1 MHLSW
6 IETGFMDTFSPIE
19 MPVLMLFPSRRVFPF
34 AWSLMA
40 VPKSSSQKM
49 LYLWAKYDRD
59 HWDELHGEDSQCRT
73 HMTGMMKPCR
83 PVTIIILLVS
93 TIWSLNTRCRD
104 TGEGAVEGECW
115 VLVRP
120 EKDNSMKCRKL
131 YCRFLYGSYIRR
143 HFLNAMGEVSLLP
156 DLKPSG
162 SYIRMLHL
170 S

>member
-1 MHLSW
+1 
-6 IETGFMDTFSPIE
+6 
-19 MPVLMLFPSRRVFPF
+19 MPVLISWLSRRVFPF
-34 AWSLMA
+34 AWSLTA

-59 HWDELHGEDSQCRT
+59 NGNDPAGLLAKT
-73 HMTGMMKPCR
+73 HAHDWNDVAMPTSHN
-83 PVTIIILLVS
+83 IISVNQP
-93 TIWSLNTRCRD
+93 IWSLNTRRSD

-143 HFLNAMGEVSLLP
+143 HFLNTMGEVSLLP

-162 SYIRMLHL
+162 SYTRTLHL